1 MPHTYTNFIFHVVF
15 ATKERAPLITN
26 ELKPRLYEYL
36 GGTIRGLDGILLE
49 IGGIKDHIHLL
60 IKLKPTIKFSDFMR
74 ELKANSSTWANRLTN
89 GRVEWQNGY
98 GAFTVGETQIEIV
111 RRYIKNQEI
120 HHAKLSFDDEFK
132 DMLNRSGI
140 DFDEKYLWR

>member
-1 MPHTYTNFIFHVVF
+1 MPHTYTNFIYHVIF
-15 ATKERAPLITN
+15 ATKERAPFITN

-49 IGGIKDHIHLL
+49 IGGINDHIHLL

-74 ELKANSSTWANRLTN
+74 ELKANSSAWANRITN
-89 GRVEWQNGY
+89 GSFEWQNGY

-111 RRYIKNQEI
+111 RRYIRNQEI